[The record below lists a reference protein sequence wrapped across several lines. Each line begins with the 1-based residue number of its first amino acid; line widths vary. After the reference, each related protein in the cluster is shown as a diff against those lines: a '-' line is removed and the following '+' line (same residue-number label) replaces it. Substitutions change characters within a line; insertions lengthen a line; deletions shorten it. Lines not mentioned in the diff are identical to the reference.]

1 MGDQVRPP
9 GGPVIPQGH
18 KFACI
23 AFGHA
28 DHEGLPAEILLPCG
42 ARVYTAPP
50 FEIGEHWVRWL
61 GSLQADLLAGSE
73 LVLLKSAPSAN
84 PEVLDHEN
92 EKLRRDVV
100 NLMHC
105 LLMQGIPY
113 HEGILEISGAHDAVD
128 LQVRTV
134 APRRY
139 VRPHAVRP
147 PPVTE
152 SMIRRADDAA
162 VGLSAIRD
170 AQVAGSAEHLRLSRG
185 LRSWILG
192 VQEEY
197 FGDRLHLLVRALE
210 ALIKPP
216 VGGSKARFKDRGQ
229 VLIGAS
235 PGHAAVLEE
244 LYELRSCAEHL
255 HGPDC
260 DLEDI
265 PTECRAVHATMRG
278 AQAEFIAG
286 EAFLRV
292 LTSPP
297 LLERFRTDATIDAFW
312 ALRHHE
318 RPPIWGS
325 PIPYMQLTRERFFP
339 EDVD

>member
-1 MGDQVRPP
+1 MSDQVQPP
-9 GGPVIPQGH
+9 GGLFIAQGH

-23 AFGHA
+23 AFGHPVHQA
-28 DHEGLPAEILLPCG
+28 LPAEILLPSG
-42 ARVYTAPP
+42 VRVYTAPP

-61 GSLQADLLAGSE
+61 GTLQAGLLARSE
-73 LVLLKSAPSAN
+73 LVLVKSAPSAN

-113 HEGILEISGAHDAVD
+113 HEGILEISGARDAVD

-139 VRPHAVRP
+139 LRPHAVRP

-152 SMIRRADDAA
+152 PMIRRADEAA

-170 AQVAGSAEHLRLSRG
+170 AQAAGSTEYLRLTRG

-192 VQEEY
+192 VGEEY

-229 VLIGAS
+229 VLVGAS
-235 PGHAAVLEE
+235 AGHAAVLGE

-255 HGPDC
+255 HRPDC
-260 DLEDI
+260 DLADI
-265 PTECRAVHATMRG
+265 PSDCRAVHATMRG

-292 LTSPP
+292 LTSPA
-297 LLERFRTDATIDAFW
+297 LLERFRHDASIDAFW
-312 ALRHHE
+312 ALPHHE

-325 PIPYMQLTRERFFP
+325 PVPYMQLTRERFFP
-339 EDVD
+339 EDVA